1 PWGFLFFRAFKMTK
15 PAYSKPA
22 MSLIANERITHI
34 VPDTICDGLRAVV
47 GIPNFAIIQEHVLQE
62 LSVSDAQCASAQALA
77 AEHLKMVIEPS
88 SATVLA
94 AVLAY
99 PELFKGKRVGLI
111 LTGGNV

>member
-1 PWGFLFFRAFKMTK
+1 MVDAARFFV
-15 PAYSKPA
+15 
-22 MSLIANERITHI
+22 ERMK
-34 VPDTICDGLRAVV
+34 LVV
-47 GIPNFAIIQEHVLQE
+47 
-62 LSVSDAQCASAQALA
+62 
-77 AEHLKMVIEPS
+77 EPS